1 MNQGKFDLALADI
14 NQAIALNPNFEKA
27 YVRRSFINLEKGDY
41 AQTIANLNEII
52 QRDPQDVTTYNRL
65 GWLLAVC
72 PDSKFRNG
80 PEAVKNATK
89 ACDLTQWNRPAFID
103 TLAAAYAEAGDFNN
117 AVKWETQF
125 LAMQNIDAGN
135 HSDAQDRLA
144 LYQAKQ
150 PYHVVKFTPELGMA
164 VLGDEARQN

>member
-1 MNQGKFDLALADI
+1 LPGLQISQWTGSGEKCHQGL
-14 NQAIALNPNFEKA
+14 
-27 YVRRSFINLEKGDY
+27 
-41 AQTIANLNEII
+41 
-52 QRDPQDVTTYNRL
+52 
-65 GWLLAVC
+65 
-72 PDSKFRNG
+72 
-80 PEAVKNATK
+80 
-89 ACDLTQWNRPAFID
+89 NRPAFID